1 MLLVLTLLITLALGA
16 LPLLSYAANRLV
28 SGQPL
33 MLWQVTAGWLLLLPL
48 LWLWLGLYCAG
59 TRCGAGAATGR
70 GGAVRPADWHR
81 RPRRQ

>member
-1 MLLVLTLLITLALGA
+1 VLSRINRPRQQPVLLVLTLLITLALGA

-48 LWLWLGLYCAG
+48 FL
-59 TRCGAGAATGR
+59 R
-70 GGAVRPADWHR
+70 
-81 RPRRQ
+81 